1 MADPEAGA
9 DLQSLL
15 SVHSLHPKASDMT
28 SASLSLAHSLHRPGL
43 KSLSSPPTPELI
55 RRLRAMTLK
64 LLPVE
69 VDIEVHPKQLRVH
82 PALFLLTSCRVSCH
96 SPFARSQLIAAPTSS
111 IIHPGVVKSYAQ
123 AGGDFANAV
132 PYALLMARASFIRC
146 ASFALTDNQ
155 GLCAEGADFSTLSCA
170 RQRCQVSTSASSWT

>member
-28 SASLSLAHSLHRPGL
+28 SACPLSLSPRLPGL

-69 VDIEVHPKQLRVH
+69 VDIEVRPKQHRDH
-82 PALFLLTSCRVSCH
+82 PTLFLLTSCRVSCR
-96 SPFARSQLIAAPTSS
+96 SPFARSQLITAPTSS

-146 ASFALTDNQ
+146 EL
-155 GLCAEGADFSTLSCA
+155 LL
-170 RQRCQVSTSASSWT
+170 R